1 MRTQKKGKQ
10 MKNSIIFRCCTLLL
24 SVFLLLSLSS
34 CTPSGENE
42 ETDPPEVTTA
52 PEPEITRP
60 SALPTALELLK
71 ESERIADGYA
81 SAIQTISNKMKIGD
95 NMSTEQIT
103 VNIKS
108 GDNNSVSIE
117 TDGVISKAMRLENA
131 TLYYYDETYG
141 ALELSGASEEIFEE
155 LRDSDGNSEM
165 FDYSDSEC
173 YENGEVEKTADG
185 YNVKIGFSE
194 LGKKKLVESMN
205 LGEEA
210 DIKFTKLDLT
220 AKINADGSSDE
231 QKISMELELRISG
244 VTMTMTADAE
254 MKFTKVN
261 EAVELGGLVEGGYMK
276 FGSCEH
282 FKKLRS
288 ANDSMNA
295 LYTATLPFSFER
307 MFEMSFNSS
316 SASPVSKVVYVNGAF
331 DPAKGINYLIEH
343 KNEGKTYSYYS
354 DFNQVVF
361 DEHNGK
367 VHVDPGI
374 STDALMSSLFNDL
387 AATNLGTVYCDSV
400 LDIKD
405 DRGIIDYRFAIDGE
419 IAIMLGNAYVQ
430 NNLGVTPEEVSSP
443 GAFYTV
449 RVNEDGR
456 ISNISIDLTFVFTLG
471 GINYYGSIYDTV
483 GGISYDTPAITPLI
497 PVS

>member
-1 MRTQKKGKQ
+1 MKK
-10 MKNSIIFRCCTLLL
+10 SIIFRCCAMLL
-24 SVFLLLSLSS
+24 SVLLLLSLSA

-42 ETDPPEVTTA
+42 KTDTPEVTTDVA
-52 PEPEITRP
+52 PETTAPP
-60 SALPTALELLK
+60 VLPTALELLK
-71 ESERIADGYA
+71 EAENIADGYA
-81 SAIQTISNKMKIGD
+81 SGIQTVTSKMKIGD
-95 NMSTEQIT
+95 VMSTEQIT
-103 VNIKS
+103 VNVKS
-108 GDNNSVSIE
+108 GDNYSVSEE

-155 LRDSDGNSEM
+155 LRDSGDNSEM

-173 YENGEVEKTADG
+173 YENGEVEKIADG
-185 YNVKIGFSE
+185 YNIKIGFSE
-194 LGKKKLVESMN
+194 LGKKKLIASMN
-205 LGEEA
+205 LGEAA
-210 DIKFTKLDLT
+210 DVKFTKLELT

-231 QKISMELELRISG
+231 QKISMDLELRMSG
-244 VTMTMTADAE
+244 VTVTATMDAE

-261 EAVELGGLVEGGYMK
+261 EAVELGGLVDGDYLK
-276 FGSCEH
+276 FGSCEQ
-282 FKKLRS
+282 FKKLVS
-288 ANDSMNA
+288 ANDGMNA

-316 SASPVSKVVYVNGAF
+316 SANPVSKIVYVNGAF

-343 KNEGKTYSYYS
+343 KIEGKTYSYYS
-354 DFNQVVF
+354 DFDKVIV

-367 VHVDPGI
+367 VDIRPDI
-374 STDALMSSLFNDL
+374 SLDALMSSLFNDL

-400 LDIKD
+400 SYIKEEN
-405 DRGIIDYRFAIDGE
+405 GVIDYRFAIDGE
-419 IAIMLGNAYVQ
+419 IASLLGNAYVQ

-449 RVNEDGR
+449 RVNEAGR
-456 ISNISIDLTFVFTLG
+456 INNISIDLTFVFTVG
-471 GINYYGSIYDTV
+471 GINYYGNIYDTV
-483 GGISYDTPAITPLI
+483 GGISYDIPAITPLV